1 MKAFAC
7 ILLRDRSRTQTLSS
21 SIFPFRASTT
31 NREQTHTPVYTR
43 TLENLSHTCMHAHTN
58 THTHTNTHRHPHA
71 DTHTST
77 NTRTHTNTHTCA
89 HSNSLIIPYT
99 LFLDLLLSLSTH
111 AHTHT
116 KTETHAHTQTSI
128 HTHTQ
133 TYRYVGRVCD
143 DMCLQA
149 RGQGSERKKHP
160 TQGEGKPRRKVS
172 KYFRALACLHA
183 MRVSKAYVRVCVN
196 GCACELDTQ
205 KTDKYKQRETQT
217 YRECVVLHAC
227 IHVRA
232 YITCLHA
239 RFECV
244 FM

>member
-196 GCACELDTQ
+196 ACACELDTQ

-217 YRECVVLHAC
+217 Y
-227 IHVRA
+227 
-232 YITCLHA
+232 
-239 RFECV
+239 
-244 FM
+244 